1 KAVAKP
7 KTTPEEDKP
16 FVARKENLGML
27 TKGSDIKTSSSSGG
41 SLSVGDRVRHIKF
54 GEGTITGIVK
64 EPRDN
69 KITVIFDTYGQK
81 VMYQAFAK
89 LTKL

>member
-1 KAVAKP
+1 M
-7 KTTPEEDKP
+7 
-16 FVARKENLGML
+16 ARKENLGML
-27 TKGSDIKTSSSSGG
+27 TKGSDIKASASSGG
-41 SLSVGDRVRHIKF
+41 ALNVGDRVRHIKF
-54 GEGTITGIVK
+54 GEGTVTGIVK

-89 LTKL
+89 LTRI